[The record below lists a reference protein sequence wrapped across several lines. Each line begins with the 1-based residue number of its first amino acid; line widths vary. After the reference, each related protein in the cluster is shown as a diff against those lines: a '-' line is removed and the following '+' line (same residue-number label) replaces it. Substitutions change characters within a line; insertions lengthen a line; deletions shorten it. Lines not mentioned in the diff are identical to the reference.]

1 MLVRIGSCQVC
12 EATFSLAANFEAP
25 WVSCRICSGP
35 VQVGPPEES
44 EAAIKRASRRGGT
57 GKGEAAPRGAAAGR
71 KAAGAKGEAS
81 VAGSAVVAAASTAV
95 ASASA
100 AAVAASTSAPS
111 SEPKAPV
118 SPAPVKASTATPTA
132 AQAPAGSSNSR
143 PAPTA
148 PPAAPPPPPAKWSPA
163 ALEAEVRAK
172 AQPQPAAPAQ
182 PAKAPASPARA
193 AELAPRPKAPAKHQ
207 EAELEALPLEELDLD
222 DMPLDELEL
231 APPPPKLSTLERL
244 KAERAAAASAPAP
257 KADPKPQASQGAG
270 RPSTLERLKAER
282 AQAAAA
288 PTGHRPSP
296 APASQPKSAASA
308 PASKQPAASAR
319 ASREEQPEKAS
330 GGKGGSKRRP
340 REVAAKQNQGPPVA
354 GLLGLGGLVVLG
366 AIGYLGFREGGFLS
380 KAPPAPETDPKDA
393 LSQAP
398 TSTPGETPAAD
409 PFATLPGT
417 PAPAAAGLA
426 PTNTDAPVTAP
437 GQVAPVQAAPAPT
450 APVATPSAPPEKPK
464 NDPDAI
470 DLAAY
475 GPFPNLPE
483 TSSEDQERIDA
494 WVKDLFNPNAG
505 ASAGRARTNLINM
518 GKSAIPAVV
527 NALIKI
533 DCGTQDGMLVGADGV
548 QVLEKICN
556 GTNYGWRTSDDPQ
569 ESEYYNKRAI
579 ELWCQAWKLA
589 SVDEAKWKK
598 LAKLEDPEGEGAGD
612 AKPEPE
618 ASDENS
624 GG

>member
-1 MLVRIGSCQVC
+1 
-12 EATFSLAANFEAP
+12 
-25 WVSCRICSGP
+25 
-35 VQVGPPEES
+35 
-44 EAAIKRASRRGGT
+44 
-57 GKGEAAPRGAAAGR
+57 
-71 KAAGAKGEAS
+71 
-81 VAGSAVVAAASTAV
+81 
-95 ASASA
+95 
-100 AAVAASTSAPS
+100 
-111 SEPKAPV
+111 
-118 SPAPVKASTATPTA
+118 
-132 AQAPAGSSNSR
+132 
-143 PAPTA
+143 
-148 PPAAPPPPPAKWSPA
+148 
-163 ALEAEVRAK
+163 VRAK
-172 AQPQPAAPAQ
+172 AQPKPAAPPP

-257 KADPKPQASQGAG
+257 KADSKPQANSSAG

-288 PTGHRPSP
+288 STGQRPSP
-296 APASQPKSAASA
+296 APAAQPKAAASA
-308 PASKQPAASAR
+308 PANRTTATNTR
-319 ASREEQPEKAS
+319 ASRDERPEQAA

-354 GLLGLGGLVVLG
+354 GLLGLGGLVILG
-366 AIGYLGFREGGFLS
+366 VVGYFGFREGVFLS
-380 KAPPAPETDPKDA
+380 KPPAAPEADPKEA
-393 LSQAP
+393 LTQAP
-398 TSTPGETPAAD
+398 TSNPAAQPGAD
-409 PFATLPGT
+409 PFATLPGGA
-417 PAPAAAGLA
+417 APAAAGLA
-426 PTNTDAPVTAP
+426 PTNTDAAAAAP
-437 GQVAPVQAAPAPT
+437 SQAAPTPT

-518 GKSAIPAVV
+518 GKGAIPAVV
-527 NALIKI
+527 NALTKI
-533 DCGTQDGMLVGADGV
+533 DCGTRDGMLVGADGV

-579 ELWCQAWKLA
+579 EMWCQAWNLA
-589 SVDEAKWKK
+589 SVDESKWKK
-598 LAKLEDPEGEGAGD
+598 LAKLEEAEGAGAED

-618 ASDENS
+618 AGDEDS
-624 GG
+624 GS